1 MLEFLLALTRQGHV
15 IYHTTPSHPP
25 NPFPHSSIQQIH
37 NINMKDDGSTHYDIL
52 HSIHLIY
59 PICHILHFFLNAI
72 SLSLSLSRS
81 FPTTSTTSTCKDR
94 VYPPRPQVHN
104 TSRLAKLKPEAHRI
118 LIPPAESEMEWFPR
132 CGAQPLKGQKEL
144 RAKILKLWIWGLW
157 NGERLVAESN
167 LHDMCVYI

>member
-1 MLEFLLALTRQGHV
+1 MMTSYTA
-15 IYHTTPSHPP
+15 
-25 NPFPHSSIQQIH
+25 
-37 NINMKDDGSTHYDIL
+37 STSFIPYFIF
-52 HSIHLIY
+52 STS
-59 PICHILHFFLNAI
+59 F
-72 SLSLSLSRS
+72 SMRSLSLSRS

-167 LHDMCVYI
+167 LHDMCIYIYSI

>member
-1 MLEFLLALTRQGHV
+1 MSFITRLLPTLP
-15 IYHTTPSHPP
+15 IPSYTARF
-25 NPFPHSSIQQIH
+25 N
-37 NINMKDDGSTHYDIL
+37 KST
-52 HSIHLIY
+52 
-59 PICHILHFFLNAI
+59 I
-72 SLSLSLSRS
+72 STWKKTAAPMMTSYTASTSFIPYFIFSTSFSMRSLSLSRS

-167 LHDMCVYI
+167 LHDMCIYI